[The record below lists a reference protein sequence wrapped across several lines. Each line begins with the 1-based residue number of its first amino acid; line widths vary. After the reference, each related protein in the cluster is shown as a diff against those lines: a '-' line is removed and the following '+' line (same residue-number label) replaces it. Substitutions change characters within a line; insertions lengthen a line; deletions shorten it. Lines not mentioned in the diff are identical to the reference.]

1 MTVLSSRAAV
11 ASVISS
17 LLDQVQTQLTRSP
30 SAALRRLCAAGA
42 MKGVTGGFAGNSM
55 SIAIGDA
62 KTLERH
68 GLAKIH
74 RPEHTGWAAATI
86 TPTMAGRQWVAVRDA
101 TAPRAARPFSEPE
114 AETTEPPHA
123 PHH

>member
-1 MTVLSSRAAV
+1 MRTTSAAV
-11 ASVISS
+11 ASVIHS
-17 LLDQVQTQLTRSP
+17 LIDQVQTQLTRSP

-42 MKGVTGGFAGNSM
+42 MKGVTGGFAGNGL
-55 SIAIGDA
+55 SIGIGDA

-68 GLAKIH
+68 GLAKIN

-101 TAPRAARPFSEPE
+101 TAPRAAIPH
-114 AETTEPPHA
+114 TEKGERHD
-123 PHH
+123 H